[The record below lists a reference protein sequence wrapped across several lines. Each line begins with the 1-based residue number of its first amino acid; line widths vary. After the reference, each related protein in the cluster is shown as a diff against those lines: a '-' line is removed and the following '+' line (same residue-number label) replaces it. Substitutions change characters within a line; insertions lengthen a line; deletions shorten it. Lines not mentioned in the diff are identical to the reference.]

1 MESAHD
7 TLSVSATPLRTQRR
21 CSCQRKSMSEMHGK
35 LDRLRELLREYG
47 SVAVAFSGGVDS
59 TFLLKIAHDVLGEGC
74 VAVTV
79 RSRMFRERELSG
91 AAGFCRKE
99 NVRQL
104 TVEVDEMSIE
114 GFAVNPPDR
123 CYICK
128 LGLFRMMLR
137 SAAAEGMAVV
147 CEGSNVDDLSDYRPG
162 LKAVAEL
169 GIQSPLRVC
178 GLTKREI
185 RALSLEM
192 GLPTAD
198 KPSSACLA
206 SRFPYGE
213 RITPERLGMVE
224 RAEDFLCDAGFRQV
238 RVRIHG
244 DIARIEV
251 EPDSLASA
259 LENRERIVSAL
270 KGFGFAYVALDLQG
284 YRTGSLNERIAA
296 KV

>member
-1 MESAHD
+1 
-7 TLSVSATPLRTQRR
+7 
-21 CSCQRKSMSEMHGK
+21 MHRK
-35 LDRLRELLREYG
+35 LDRLRALLKEYG
-47 SVAVAFSGGVDS
+47 RVAVAFSGGVDS
-59 TFLLKIAHDVLGEGC
+59 TFLLKVAHDVLGEKC

-79 RSRMFRERELSG
+79 RSSIFPKRELAE
-91 AAGFCRKE
+91 AAAFCRKE

-104 TVEVDEMSIE
+104 TVEGNELSIE
-114 GFAVNPPDR
+114 GFAANPPDR

-128 LGLFRMMLR
+128 LGLFRMMLQ

-147 CEGSNVDDLSDYRPG
+147 CEGSNVDDLVDYRPG
-162 LKAVAEL
+162 LRAVAEL

-178 GLTKREI
+178 GLAKREI

-192 GLPTAD
+192 GLATAD
-198 KPSSACLA
+198 KPSFACLA

-213 RITPERLGMVE
+213 RITSERLGMVE
-224 RAEDFLCDAGFRQV
+224 RAEDFLRDAGFRQV

-244 DIARIEV
+244 GIARIEV
-251 EPDSLASA
+251 EPDSLASV
-259 LENRERIVSAL
+259 LERRDAIVSAL

-284 YRTGSLNERIAA
+284 YRTGSLNEQLAA